1 MSVNLETETRL
12 HLWPDTGVTA
22 PVVAVRGAELTPRFC
37 PPGTVAFVKTG
48 GAWLNREDAA
58 KLGRFLLEAAGEV
71 MS

>member
-12 HLWPDTGVTA
+12 HLWPDVVTSA
-22 PVVAVRGAELTPRFC
+22 SVIAVRGTELTPGHC
-37 PPGTVAFVKTG
+37 PPGTVAFIRTD

-71 MS
+71 AP